1 MFIVQ
6 TAKYNSL
13 IGREGSSKSE
23 MDDRTIPSNPEAP
36 PVSSTEDNNNNN
48 NNNPEMTIATLPHPP
63 HKDMRHPMH
72 HMGGHHP
79 MYPDV
84 MNGSKGP
91 FCHYGPEFPPVM
103 LAHIYQEELLKLI
116 GKWAILAL
124 IIFNFKLVYKKY
136 IFLVGDYKL
145 ISANRVRL
153 LYIECKFKLKVVLY
167 TYAFNGNCVLIR
179 LCSFPL

>member
-1 MFIVQ
+1 MKCIKPELRNQHLAPDGRLRIIAFCVLEMHFNPPI
-6 TAKYNSL
+6 SL

-23 MDDRTIPSNPEAP
+23 LEERTIPSNTEAP
-36 PVSSTEDNNNNN
+36 PVPSTEDNNNNN
-48 NNNPEMTIATLPHPP
+48 NNPEVSMASLPHPP

-84 MNGSKGP
+84 INGSKGP

-116 GKWAILAL
+116 GK
-124 IIFNFKLVYKKY
+124 
-136 IFLVGDYKL
+136 
-145 ISANRVRL
+145 
-153 LYIECKFKLKVVLY
+153 
-167 TYAFNGNCVLIR
+167 YAMNYLTFER
-179 LCSFPL
+179 FSF